1 MHGVPRPR
9 LSAESK
15 STKIVFHAPLNR
27 LRDLDEV
34 ARCSGMTRSQVLR
47 AFIERGV
54 RSSNALIE
62 S

>member
-1 MHGVPRPR
+1 MGRPR
-9 LSAESK
+9 LSTESE
-15 STKIVFHAPLNR
+15 STKIVFHAPLNM

-47 AFIERGV
+47 SFIERGV
-54 RSSNALIE
+54 RQQPALTQ